1 MIESRLNISVI
12 TINVN
17 GLNSPIKGKKV
28 SIQITK
34 QNSYIYMSIHIQ
46 DTQLKQSDSKTLKL
60 KG

>member
-1 MIESRLNISVI
+1 MIESRPNISVI

-17 GLNSPIKGKKV
+17 GLNSLIKGKKV

-34 QNSYIYMSIHIQ
+34 QNSYICMSIHIQ